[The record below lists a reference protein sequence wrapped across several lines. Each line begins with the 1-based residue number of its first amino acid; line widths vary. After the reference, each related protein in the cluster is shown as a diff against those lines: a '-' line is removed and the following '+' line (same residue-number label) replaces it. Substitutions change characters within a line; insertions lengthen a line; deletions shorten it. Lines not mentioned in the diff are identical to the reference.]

1 MSDHAANALDAALAL
16 TDAMRDAALRD
27 DWVAF
32 ATLDAQR
39 QPLLTQACAQ
49 PGVDGD
55 ALAGLRAHNDAL
67 IVMVR
72 ARRERLACE
81 WQDSKK
87 SQSALRKYQRI
98 AGDQGAS

>member
-1 MSDHAANALDAALAL
+1 MSDDAVKALDAALAL

-27 DWVAF
+27 DWAAV
-32 ATLDAQR
+32 ATLDTQR

-49 PGVDGD
+49 SAVDGD
-55 ALAGLRAHNDAL
+55 ALAGLRARNDAL
-67 IVMVR
+67 IVMIS
-72 ARRERLACE
+72 ARRERLAWE